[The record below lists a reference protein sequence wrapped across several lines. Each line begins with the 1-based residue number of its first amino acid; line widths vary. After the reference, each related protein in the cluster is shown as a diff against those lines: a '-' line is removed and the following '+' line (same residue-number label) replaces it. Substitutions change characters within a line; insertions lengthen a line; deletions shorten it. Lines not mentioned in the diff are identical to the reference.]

1 MIDMDKL
8 DIIIEKLSAIAE
20 FCEHLE
26 KKYEEMVTVQQQQ
39 TEQAEQKEQKKIGLE
54 TSIRELHIQ
63 GILGSRA
70 TNCLIAVGIETVE
83 DITRVNKFSLF
94 KIRNFGKKSYMEID
108 RLLADNGLTWGKE
121 DLVREDFRLCLPKKK

>member
-1 MIDMDKL
+1 MDKL

-26 KKYEEMVTVQQQQ
+26 KKYEEMVAVQQQQ
-39 TEQAEQKEQKKIGLE
+39 TEQAEPKEQKKIELD
-54 TSIRELHIQ
+54 TPIRELHLQ

-83 DITRVNKFSLF
+83 DITRVNKLSLF
-94 KIRNFGKKSYMEID
+94 KIRNFGKKTFVELDDFLYK
-108 RLLADNGLTWGKE
+108 NGYDWGKE
-121 DLVREDFRLCLPKKK
+121 NLVRDGFQLHLPKKK